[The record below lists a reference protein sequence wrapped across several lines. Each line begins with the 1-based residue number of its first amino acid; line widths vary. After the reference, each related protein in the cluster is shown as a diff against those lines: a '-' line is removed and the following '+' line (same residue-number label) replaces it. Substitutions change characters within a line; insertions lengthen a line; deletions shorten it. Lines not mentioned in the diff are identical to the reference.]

1 MTLLPSVF
9 DDALELI
16 DPQLSLEAFDY
27 LSRLATDDAMAFV
40 VEVLSAVEDGRLLL
54 PPPLVRALG
63 DQRLRTVP
71 ARPRPAV
78 VVPVHAALDDVRC
91 LLLGI
96 GATSRDFRS
105 KELDLVDHLLVLGRD
120 ADSVTT
126 VAISGPNAFSA
137 GRWLADQAKDRGW
150 RVGEVLP
157 PSRGASS
164 GLALRA
170 DVADPVLLDEYRP
183 AQETEAERS
192 A

>member
-1 MTLLPSVF
+1 MTLLPPAF
-9 DDALELI
+9 DDALELV

-27 LSRLATDDAMAFV
+27 LSRLATNDPKAFV

-54 PPPLVRALG
+54 PPPLVRALE
-63 DQRLRTVP
+63 DQLVRTVP
-71 ARPRPAV
+71 SRPAAAV
-78 VVPVHAALDDVRC
+78 LVCVHAALDDVRC

-105 KELDLVDHLLVLGRD
+105 KELDLVDHVLVLGRD
-120 ADSVTT
+120 ADLVTT

-137 GRWLADQAKDRGW
+137 GRWLAEQAKDRGW

-157 PSRGASS
+157 PKRGGSS
-164 GLALRA
+164 GLALSA
-170 DVADPVLLDEYRP
+170 AVADPVVLDEYRP
-183 AQETEAERS
+183 TQETEAERS

>member
-27 LSRLATDDAMAFV
+27 LSRLATDDARAFV

-54 PPPLVRALG
+54 PPPLVLALE
-63 DQRLRTVP
+63 DQRLRSVP

-105 KELDLVDHLLVLGRD
+105 KELDLVDHLLVLGRG
-120 ADSVTT
+120 ADRVTT

-137 GRWLADQAKDRGW
+137 GRWLAEQAKDRGW
-150 RVGEVLP
+150 PVGEVLP
-157 PSRGASS
+157 PRRDASS

-170 DVADPVLLDEYRP
+170 GVADPVVLDEYRP